1 MKMPATIGDRI
12 ELTHEASATRRAL
25 SEHKYSSQL
34 LDFDEINL
42 AKLSMPI
49 YENRLIPLE
58 VGDEYQLCFF
68 TQAGLYQCR
77 GRVENRYKENNM
89 HVLDVRFLT
98 EIKKYQRRNYYRL
111 DCNLDIKYRML
122 EPEEQKVLQQLADRW
137 PDSEEVKE
145 GIVEPLDPMEFEW
158 NDGTV
163 SDLSGGGVRFRCKD
177 EFEPETI
184 IEIIVHLSF
193 KNSNMPIHF
202 LLKVISCQPSEMD
215 RRTYEVRGT
224 FEYLN
229 ERERE
234 IIVQYVFEE
243 QRKRLR
249 KEN

>member
-89 HVLDVRFLT
+89 HVMDVRFLT
-98 EIKKYQRRNYYRL
+98 EIKKFQRRNYYRL
-111 DCNLDIKYRML
+111 DCDLDIKYRML

-137 PDSEEVKE
+137 PDSEEIKE

-158 NDGTV
+158 NDGMV

-177 EFEPETI
+177 EFEPDTI